1 MNSWRN
7 MEPRDGGLSNNIGS
21 ISLSCCAVLVA
32 VSQPFQSVSS
42 VDAEESWKFRAKNR
56 QQQPQPLL
64 ALVRCLGSGQTLPGY
79 SGLGAPTPIQGFIT
93 TPSFPHGTFQDYM

>member
-1 MNSWRN
+1 MNSWRI

-56 QQQPQPLL
+56 QQQP
-64 ALVRCLGSGQTLPGY
+64 VRCLGSRQTLTGY
-79 SGLGAPTPIQGFIT
+79 SGPGAPTSTQGFIT
-93 TPSFPHGTFQDYM
+93 TPSFPHGTFQE